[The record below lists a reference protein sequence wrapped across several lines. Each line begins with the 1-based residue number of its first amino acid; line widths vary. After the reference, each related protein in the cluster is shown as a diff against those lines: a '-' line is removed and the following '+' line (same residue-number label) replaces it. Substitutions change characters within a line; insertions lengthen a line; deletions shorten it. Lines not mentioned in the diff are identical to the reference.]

1 MIGLGSDKNMSFP
14 EEEQTLDEM
23 KTFARGKGKT

>member
-1 MIGLGSDKNMSFP
+1 MSGLGSDKNLSFP